1 MTMQAEEHAQIKKEY
16 ERMKQILYKLND
28 GKLSFFA
35 LLTKIFLK
43 MCLFMFAQL
52 SFEKVYIC
60 VI

>member
-1 MTMQAEEHAQIKKEY
+1 MTMQAEENAQIKKEY

-28 GKLSFFA
+28 GKFSFFA
-35 LLTKIFLK
+35 LLTKIFFK

-52 SFEKVYIC
+52 SFEKVYIF

>member
-28 GKLSFFA
+28 GKFSFFA
-35 LLTKIFLK
+35 LLTKISFLNV
-43 MCLFMFAQL
+43 FMFAQL
-52 SFEKVYIC
+52 SFEKVFIF